1 MTGRART
8 DALYLGHPT
17 KSQKKRNAELNRAD
31 VGKTLVVDI
40 RLPSDVVLVVR
51 RSATYLKQVHGH
63 GDMALQH
70 YSVQVIPHHSLRVLA
85 LMMVATEGV
94 AVIRV
99 NARLPRAAASQII
112 HVDCHC
118 GRYGCC
124 GGLKQLEVVQALLE
138 K

>member
-1 MTGRART
+1 
-8 DALYLGHPT
+8 
-17 KSQKKRNAELNRAD
+17 
-31 VGKTLVVDI
+31 
-40 RLPSDVVLVVR
+40 
-51 RSATYLKQVHGH
+51 
-63 GDMALQH
+63 MALQH

-99 NARLPRAAASQII
+99 NVRLPRAAASQII
-112 HVDCHC
+112 HVDRQC

-124 GGLKQLEVVQALLE
+124 GRLKQLEVVQALLE